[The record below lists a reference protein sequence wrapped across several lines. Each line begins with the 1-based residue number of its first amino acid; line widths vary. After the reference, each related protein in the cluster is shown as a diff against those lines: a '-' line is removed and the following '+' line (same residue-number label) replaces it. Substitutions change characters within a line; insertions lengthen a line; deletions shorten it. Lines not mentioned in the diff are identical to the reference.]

1 MEPATPPA
9 TPVVAG
15 QPRRAF
21 LVSHTHWDREWYLP
35 FNRFRVHLLEVVTKV
50 LDQLEADPSFRA
62 FVLDGQGCALED
74 FLAAAPHE
82 RTRIDALAAAGRLA
96 VGPWYILPD
105 EFLVSGEATVRNLQY
120 GRLAVPAGG
129 LQKVG
134 YMPDSFGHIAQMPQL
149 LRLCGIDSFIFTRG
163 LGDEAAQLGWLF
175 RWAAPDGSEVLAVN
189 QCDGYCNAG
198 GLGYAEIWH
207 AHTARIPCPERA
219 AEKVGELFAKMAA
232 RPGAEPALL
241 NNGCDH
247 FGPQQRFGDI
257 MARLR
262 DAWAGTEF
270 THGRFEDFLAAAR
283 AEAPDASRPAWS
295 GELLGGRDHLIL
307 SGVWSSRMPLK
318 QENEYCQGLLT
329 RVVEPLAAAAHFLGG
344 ESWPGGLLDTAWK
357 ELLRNHPHD
366 SICGCST
373 DEVHREMVTRFGAV
387 RQTGEHWLA
396 RRLNRIC
403 PMFGPAPEDDRDTV
417 IAVANPLPR
426 QRTEVVER
434 VVVLQPFGYDLG
446 KLRLVDE
453 QGRPVPCEIVRR
465 RFLERFWGIDYRA
478 EISAGNQLA
487 MLEPYLKR
495 FGDRIIGNERDQGV
509 KDCFLHLRFLARD
522 LPAVGHALYRL
533 TDEPGPLPARDS
545 FTPVSARRAGEDAVL
560 DNGLVRAVLHPDGTI
575 DLTDLANGHVYD
587 GLNLLE
593 DSEDAGDEYDFGPAP
608 VPETVFAGGAPG
620 ELRVIDSTPL
630 LGAAV
635 TVLRFD
641 LPRSLTRGRRGRDP
655 RTTPCD
661 VEVRITLATGSRR
674 LDIETTINNRAFD
687 HRLRAWFPT
696 GLACAEVVSD
706 GAFMLNRRPCA
717 RPTNPD
723 WPQPAPPT
731 WPQQDWSVLGD
742 GKDSLAV
749 FNRGLPEFEVL
760 DDGQGRAIFALTLM
774 RCVDWLSRDDFAAR
788 KNTNAGPTLY
798 TPDAQLI
805 GRRTFHYAVMP
816 GGGDLFADEVPFESA
831 RYRAAPPTHQGVGAG
846 SVPAALALACSEPR
860 VSVTAIMRARD
871 GEGLVVRLCNLDGAP
886 VEAALR
892 LGFIAR
898 ACRKTGL
905 LEDELPVSR
914 EAPMLAADGRSLTVP
929 LAGGEIATVLIGP
942 AAAGR
947 GQKERQP

>member
-1 MEPATPPA
+1 MT
-9 TPVVAG
+9 T

-35 FNRFRVHLLEVVTKV
+35 FSRFRVHLLEVVTRV
-50 LDQLEADPSFRA
+50 LDQLDGDPGFRA

-82 RTRIDALAAAGRLA
+82 QERVTRLARDRRLA

-105 EFLVSGEATVRNLQY
+105 EFLVSAEATVRNLHY
-120 GRLAVPAGG
+120 GRLAAPAGG
-129 LQKVG
+129 LQAVG
-134 YMPDSFGHIAQMPQL
+134 YMPDSFGHIAQMPQI
-149 LRLCGIDSFIFTRG
+149 LRLAGIDSFIFTRG
-163 LGDEAAQLGWLF
+163 LGDEATDLGWLF
-175 RWAAPDGSEVLAVN
+175 RWTAPDGSEVLAVN

-198 GLGYAEIWH
+198 GLGFAEIWH
-207 AHTARIPCPERA
+207 AHTNRIPCPDRA
-219 AEKVGELFAKMAA
+219 VARVDELFGKMAA
-232 RPGAEPALL
+232 RPGGEPALL

-257 MARLR
+257 VAALR
-262 DAWAGTEF
+262 AAYPDTAF

-283 AEAPDASRPAWS
+283 EEAPDATRPAWR

-307 SGVWSSRMPLK
+307 SGVWSARMPLK
-318 QENEYCQGLLT
+318 QENEICQGLLA

-344 ESWPGGLLDTAWK
+344 ETWPGGLLDVAWK

-373 DEVHREMVTRFGAV
+373 DEVHREMATRFAAV

-403 PMFGPAPEDDRDTV
+403 PMFGPTPDDDRDTV

-426 QRTEVVER
+426 QRTEVIER
-434 VVVLQPFGYDLG
+434 VVVLQPFGYDLDN
-446 KLRLVDE
+446 LRLVDD
-453 QGRPVPCEIVRR
+453 QGRTVPCDIVRR

-478 EISAGNQLA
+478 ELSGANQLA

-495 FGDRIIGNERDQGV
+495 FGDRIVGSERDRDV

-522 LPAVGHALYRL
+522 LPATGHALYRL
-533 TDEPGPLPARDS
+533 TDEPGPAARADG
-545 FTPVSARRAGEDAVL
+545 FTKVTAERRGEDAVL
-560 DNGLVRAVLHPDGTI
+560 DNGLLQAVLHPDGTI
-575 DLTDLANGHVYD
+575 DLTDLVTGRLYA

-593 DSEDAGDEYDFGPAP
+593 DSEDTGDEYDFGPAA

-620 ELRVIDSTPL
+620 EIRLCDPSPL
-630 LGAAV
+630 LGAAE
-635 TVLRFD
+635 TTLRFD

-661 VEVRITLATGSRR
+661 VQVRISLATGSRR
-674 LDIETTINNRAFD
+674 LDIETTVNNRAFD

-696 GLACAEVVSD
+696 GLACDEVVSD
-706 GAFMLNRRPCA
+706 GHFLLNRRPCN
-717 RPTNPD
+717 RPTNAA

-731 WPQQDWSVLGD
+731 WPQQDFSVLSD
-742 GKDSLAV
+742 GAASLAV

-760 DDGQGRAIFALTLM
+760 DDGRGHAIFALTLL

-788 KNTNAGPTLY
+788 RNTNAGPTLF
-798 TPDAQLI
+798 TPEAQLI
-805 GRRTFHYAVMP
+805 GRRAFHYAVMP
-816 GGGDLFADEVPFESA
+816 GGADLFVDDVKGESE
-831 RYRAAPPTHQGVGAG
+831 RYRAAPTTHQGVLAG
-846 SVPAALALACSEPR
+846 SMAGGSSLLRCDEPR
-860 VSVTAIMRARD
+860 VTVTAVKRAAD
-871 GEGLVVRLCNLDGAP
+871 GRALVVRLCNLDTAP
-886 VEAALR
+886 VTATLA
-892 LGFIAR
+892 LGFAAT

-914 EAPMLAADGRSLTVP
+914 EAPSLAADGSGVRVP
-929 LAGGEIATVLIGP
+929 LVGGEIATVAIEP
-942 AAAGR
+942 A
-947 GQKERQP
+947 P